1 MALRFSNT
9 ADIEYRV
16 YSTSDESVSCS
27 SEAAQL
33 YLSEGDESGL
43 EISEEATAFIIKPL
57 SLQDREKAEIK
68 AGSHTRSELGRLLN
82 EQKPADP
89 TEFAI
94 WQHELS
100 DDEKR
105 ALSTYQMYINQCYYE
120 LVRAGLVKIEGID
133 EDPFE
138 ALMKVQPES
147 VRIGTLMELVCHIQR
162 VSILKEDE
170 KKN

>member
-9 ADIEYRV
+9 ADIEYTV
-16 YSTSDESVSCS
+16 YSTSDESVKCS
-27 SEAAQL
+27 PEQAQR
-33 YLSEGDESGL
+33 YLSEGDDVGF
-43 EISEEATAFIIKPL
+43 EISDEATAFIIKPL
-57 SLQDREKAEIK
+57 SLQDRERAEIR

-82 EQKPADP
+82 DQKPIEPEA
-89 TEFAI
+89 FAR
-94 WQHELS
+94 WQHALT

-105 ALSTYQMYINQCYYE
+105 ALATYQMYVNQCYYE
-120 LVRAGLVKIEGID
+120 IVKSGLVKIKGVEGD
-133 EDPFE
+133 AFE
-138 ALMKVQPES
+138 ALMQVQPES